1 MPSGKKRPRGTIS
14 RWAESANTLRTD
26 GPVDGADGGAVFVF
40 GQANFA
46 FATENEVS
54 RRLAAVQL
62 VATGIA
68 SAATVA
74 AGFGIGLTTLWRWKA
89 AHDARSA
96 RTPSCSTRN
105 ASCSPTPSAMAA
117 YNAESTLA
125 RMLRPHYSR
134 ADDEARALL
143 REAVTLSGDL
153 HITGDTLHVR
163 LDPATA
169 PRRSRALRALCQQL
183 TETGTRYPDTN
194 LTISY
199 GVKGQP
205 DTP

>member
-1 MPSGKKRPRGTIS
+1 MGRVRQPVLPLPADATPI
-14 RWAESANTLRTD
+14 
-26 GPVDGADGGAVFVF
+26 GPAAGLVDGADGGAVFVF
-40 GQANFA
+40 GQATFA
-46 FATENEVS
+46 FATDDEVG

-62 VATGIA
+62 VATDIA
-68 SAATVA
+68 SAVAVA

-96 RTPSCSTRN
+96 RTPGCWTRN
-105 ASCSPTPSAMAA
+105 ASCSPTPSAMAS

-143 REAVTLSGDL
+143 REAFTLSGDL

-163 LDPATA
+163 LNPATA
-169 PRRSRALRALCQQL
+169 PAAAARC
-183 TETGTRYPDTN
+183 
-194 LTISY
+194 
-199 GVKGQP
+199 
-205 DTP
+205 TPFASSSPRPEPATPTPT

>member
-1 MPSGKKRPRGTIS
+1 VGRVRQPQPPPLPADATPIAPAAG
-14 RWAESANTLRTD
+14 L
-26 GPVDGADGGAVFVF
+26 VDGADGGAVFVF
-40 GQANFA
+40 GQATSA
-46 FATENEVS
+46 FATEDEVG

-68 SAATVA
+68 SSAAVA

-96 RTPSCSTRN
+96 RTPGCWTRN
-105 ASCSPTPSAMAA
+105 ASCSPTPSRWPPITP
-117 YNAESTLA
+117 SPPSPGCCA
-125 RMLRPHYSR
+125 RPTPR

-143 REAVTLSGDL
+143 REAFTLSGDL

-169 PRRSRALRALCQQL
+169 PRRSRALHALCQQL

-199 GVKGQP
+199 SVKGQP
-205 DTP
+205 DTS

>member
-1 MPSGKKRPRGTIS
+1 MNSP
-14 RWAESANTLRTD
+14 
-26 GPVDGADGGAVFVF
+26 
-40 GQANFA
+40 
-46 FATENEVS
+46 
-54 RRLAAVQL
+54 
-62 VATGIA
+62 VATDT
-68 SAATVA
+68 SRATPSHLPLHQV
-74 AGFGIGLTTLWRWKA
+74 RP
-89 AHDARSA
+89 DARLLDEERKLLTHA
-96 RTPSCSTRN
+96 IRI
-105 ASCSPTPSAMAA
+105 AA

-143 REAVTLSGDL
+143 REAFTLSGDL

>member
-1 MPSGKKRPRGTIS
+1 VPSGKKRPRGTIS

-134 ADDEARALL
+134 ADDEARA
-143 REAVTLSGDL
+143 AAS
-153 HITGDTLHVR
+153 
-163 LDPATA
+163 ATA
-169 PRRSRALRALCQQL
+169 P
-183 TETGTRYPDTN
+183 T
-194 LTISY
+194 
-199 GVKGQP
+199 
-205 DTP
+205 